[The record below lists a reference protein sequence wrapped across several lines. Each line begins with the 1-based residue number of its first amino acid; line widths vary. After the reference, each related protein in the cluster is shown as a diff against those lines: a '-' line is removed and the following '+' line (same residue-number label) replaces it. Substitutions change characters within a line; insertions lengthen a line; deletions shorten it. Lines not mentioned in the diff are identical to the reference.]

1 MSLKRSTAVLA
12 LAIGCLAST
21 QVGAQSQTLKVTLL
35 GTGSPRPLLTRFG
48 PSTLVEAGS
57 EKILIDCGRGATQR
71 LFQQLNIPLS
81 QITSIFITHLHSDH
95 IIGVPDLWLSGW
107 LATPF
112 GRRVEPLEVYG
123 PAGTREAMSH
133 FEKAFQ
139 VDIRSRIED
148 EKLPPRGGMVIA
160 KDIAEGPVFEKDGL
174 KITAFNVDHAEAIQ
188 PALGFRIDY
197 AGRSAV
203 ISGDTRFSENLIKF
217 ANGADVVIH
226 EVTAAKDELLRQDE
240 ASRRILA
247 NHTSPQDAGRLFE
260 RVKPKLAVYTHVIML
275 GPAASGVTVP
285 ELIDM
290 TRQTYKGPLE
300 VGEDLMAITIGDRVD
315 VQRVPPARP

>member
-1 MSLKRSTAVLA
+1 MSLTRTAVLA
-12 LAIGCLAST
+12 VAIGFLAST
-21 QVGAQSQTLKVTLL
+21 PVGTQTQTLKVTLL

-48 PSTLVEAGS
+48 PSTLVEAGAQ
-57 EKILIDCGRGATQR
+57 KILIDCGRGATQR

-81 QITSIFITHLHSDH
+81 QITSVFITHLHSDH

-123 PAGTREAMSH
+123 PAGTKEAMSH

-160 KDIAEGPVFEKDGL
+160 KDVVEGPVFEKDGL
-174 KITAFNVDHAEAIQ
+174 KITAFNVEHAEAIQ

-203 ISGDTRFSENLIKF
+203 ISGDTR
-217 ANGADVVIH
+217 
-226 EVTAAKDELLRQDE
+226 
-240 ASRRILA
+240 
-247 NHTSPQDAGRLFE
+247 
-260 RVKPKLAVYTHVIML
+260 
-275 GPAASGVTVP
+275 
-285 ELIDM
+285 
-290 TRQTYKGPLE
+290 
-300 VGEDLMAITIGDRVD
+300 
-315 VQRVPPARP
+315 

>member
-1 MSLKRSTAVLA
+1 MKLSNRAFVVA
-12 LAIGCLAST
+12 FVIACLAST
-21 QVGAQSQTLKVTLL
+21 PVGAQTQTLKITLL

-48 PSTLVEAGS
+48 PSTLVEAGAQ
-57 EKILIDCGRGATQR
+57 KILIDCGRGATQR

-81 QITSIFITHLHSDH
+81 QITSVFITHLHSDH

-160 KDIAEGPVFEKDGL
+160 KDVVEGPVFEKDGL

-203 ISGDTRFSENLIKF
+203 ISGDTRYSENLIKF
-217 ANGADVVIH
+217 ATGADVVIH

-240 ASRRILA
+240 AQRRILA
-247 NHTSPQDAGRLFE
+247 NHTSPQDAGKVFE

-275 GPAASGVTVP
+275 GPAATGVTVP
-285 ELIDM
+285 ELIEM

-300 VGEDLMAITIGDRVD
+300 VGEDLMAITIGDKVD
-315 VQRVPPARP
+315 VQRAAPPRP

>member
-1 MSLKRSTAVLA
+1 MRLSTRATVVA
-12 LAIGCLAST
+12 FAIGCLAST
-21 QVGAQSQTLKVTLL
+21 AASAQTQTLKVTLL

-48 PSTLVEAGS
+48 PSVLIEAGS
-57 EKILIDCGRGATQR
+57 DKLLIDCGRGATQR
-71 LFQQLNIPLS
+71 LWQLNMPLS
-81 QITSIFITHLHSDH
+81 QISSVFLTHLHSDH

-148 EKLPPRGGMVIA
+148 EKLPPRGGMVVA
-160 KDIAEGPVFEKDGL
+160 KDIAEGTVYEKNGV

-188 PALGFRIDY
+188 PALGYRIDY

-247 NHTSPQDAGRLFE
+247 NHTSPQDAGKLFE

-275 GPAASGVTVP
+275 GPAATGVTVP
-285 ELIDM
+285 ELIEM
-290 TRQTYKGPLE
+290 TRQAYKGPLE
-300 VGEDLMAITIGDRVD
+300 VGEDLMSITIGDRVD
-315 VQRVPPARP
+315 VKRAAPQP